1 MSYAPQSSP
10 GLPRLPAW
18 LIPLFLFAT
27 PLLAQEEKP
36 LAAPTDLQREPD
48 GAPLVSLPAGAP
60 VEPGRTQG
68 DWHQV
73 TVEGWIST
81 SSTAPTRKDGF
92 DLVVTPDKGENL
104 RRSPNGPI
112 LGRAREGTLLERVGA
127 RGKWTRV
134 RRKGWVP
141 RQAVVP
147 RARRQTEAVQ
157 TRQAQSAPAVQARAA
172 PAVPTRAAQS
182 AQAAPKAVAPD
193 AVETTRA
200 TQLSASPGGAQY
212 GSLQGGIPAR
222 VVGHSGEWAQVEV
235 SGWVREADLQP
246 AQGGAFTGVTAAE
259 VRAAPD
265 RFVGET
271 LDWKVQLIAVQTADE
286 LRTEMPAGQPY
297 LLTRGPLPEPGFVYV
312 TIPEDSVA
320 KFRALPPLAELTL
333 RIRLKAAKTRY
344 LTTPVAE
351 YVGVVE
357 K

>member
-1 MSYAPQSSP
+1 VSYAPQSSP

-18 LIPLFLFAT
+18 LISLFLFAT

-36 LAAPTDLQREPD
+36 LAAPTELQREPD
-48 GAPLVSLPAGAP
+48 GAPLVSMPAGAP
-60 VEPGRTQG
+60 VEPGRTEG

-81 SSTAPTRKDGF
+81 SSTAPTRRDGF
-92 DLVVTPDKGENL
+92 DLVVTPDNGENL

-141 RQAVVP
+141 RQAVAP
-147 RARRQTEAVQ
+147 KARSQAQPVQTGEAQPPPAVQ
-157 TRQAQSAPAVQARAA
+157 TR
-172 PAVPTRAAQS
+172 AAQP
-182 AQAAPKAVAPD
+182 AQAATKPVPPD
-193 AVETTRA
+193 AAETTRA
-200 TQLSASPGGAQY
+200 TQLSATPGGTEY

-222 VVGHSGEWAQVEV
+222 VVGRSGEWAQVEV
-235 SGWVREADLQP
+235 SGWVRESDLQP
-246 AQGGAFTGVTAAE
+246 AQGGAFAGVTAAE

-265 RFVGET
+265 RFVGQT

-312 TIPEDSVA
+312 TIPADSVA
-320 KFRALPPLAELTL
+320 KFRAFPPLAELTL
-333 RIRLKAAKTRY
+333 RLRLKAAKTRY

>member
-1 MSYAPQSSP
+1 VSYAPQSSP

-18 LIPLFLFAT
+18 IIPLFLFAA

-36 LAAPTDLQREPD
+36 LADSTDLQREPD

-60 VEPGRTQG
+60 VESGRTQG

-73 TVEGWIST
+73 TVDGWIST
-81 SSTAPTRKDGF
+81 SSTAPTKRDGF

-112 LGRAREGTLLERVGA
+112 VGRAREGTLLERVGA
-127 RGKWTRV
+127 RGKWTHV
-134 RRKGWVP
+134 RRKGWVR
-141 RQAVVP
+141 RQAVAP
-147 RARRQTEAVQ
+147 KTRRQAEAAQ
-157 TRQAQSAPAVQARAA
+157 TRP
-172 PAVPTRAAQS
+172 AQS
-182 AQAAPKAVAPD
+182 AQSVQTRATPPAQPAKTVPPD

-200 TQLSASPGGAQY
+200 TQLSATPGGAQY

-222 VVGHSGEWAQVEV
+222 VLGHSGEWAQVEV
-235 SGWVREADLQP
+235 SGWVRESDLQP
-246 AQGGAFTGVTAAE
+246 AQGGAFAGVTAAE

-265 RFVGET
+265 RFVGQA

-286 LRTEMPAGQPY
+286 LRTEMPPGQPY

-312 TIPEDSVA
+312 TIPADSVA
-320 KFRALPPLAELTL
+320 RFRALPPLAELTL
-333 RIRLKAAKTRY
+333 RLRLKAAKTRY

-351 YVGVVE
+351 FVALLE
-357 K
+357 Q